1 MCSTFFFFFFK
12 QKTAYEMR
20 ISDWSSDVCSSDLS
34 RRPAGLSGG
43 QAQRVAIARALA
55 AGPLLLVCDEATSA
69 LDVTVQAEVMALLSR
84 LRRER
89 RLSMLFISH
98 DLALVRQLC
107 HRHVLLH
114 PGRLARAGTT
124 GELLAKARPDTHQPH
139 TT

>member
-1 MCSTFFFFFFK
+1 MYWC
-12 QKTAYEMR
+12 A
-20 ISDWSSDVCSSDLS
+20 DVCIADSLDAVRAS

-69 LDVTVQAEVMALLSR
+69 LDVTVQAEVIALLSR

-98 DLALVRQLC
+98 DLALVLQLC
-107 HRHVLLH
+107 HRIVVLAQ
-114 PGRLARAGTT
+114 GRGAEAGPT
-124 GELLAKARPDTHQPH
+124 GGRVAKPRSDITIGREAC
-139 TT
+139 